1 VTPTTTCAPPKSGP
15 DDARNRRDQGA
26 PRKRAGRQHADRRAQ
41 DRRAQPGQTHGGHER
56 ADEREIRPVNELDA
70 WIAAA
75 CAELG
80 LQPDDVQAKAVL
92 DVARDVAHQ
101 VIRPGAP
108 VSAYLMGVAVGRGA
122 DASDVAARLSA
133 LALSWPKKEP
143 SEGKREPRQHEGEDK
158 HEPRQDRR

>member
-1 VTPTTTCAPPKSGP
+1 M
-15 DDARNRRDQGA
+15 
-26 PRKRAGRQHADRRAQ
+26 
-41 DRRAQPGQTHGGHER
+41 
-56 ADEREIRPVNELDA
+56 NELDA

-80 LQPDDVQAKAVL
+80 LRPDEIEAKAVL

-122 DASDVAARLSA
+122 DPSDVAARLSA
-133 LALSWPKKEP
+133 LALSWQKDDTPP
-143 SEGKREPRQHEGEDK
+143 IG
-158 HEPRQDRR
+158 